1 MITKSTKMN
10 VSESVDIFSI
20 FLKINRAKIR
30 GEKIFFEN
38 TFFFGKKKGFHS
50 ATSVDL

>member
-1 MITKSTKMN
+1 MN

-38 TFFFGKKKGFHS
+38 TFFFREKKKGLHS